1 MSFRTFCDSPPHY
14 LNGTIV
20 DSDSSDG
27 PFEDRTASKKNN
39 SKQIKDV
46 KIAVDILRSVLLQ
59 VPLLLLNHG
68 KIDHKRVPIILVEE
82 VVVTLIACVMTFSDL
97 VAVLKA

>member
-1 MSFRTFCDSPPHY
+1 MEPLSIATAAMGFLKTAQQ
-14 LNGTIV
+14 V
-20 DSDSSDG
+20 SSAIA
-27 PFEDRTASKKNN
+27 RLRASKKNN

-68 KIDHKRVPIILVEE
+68 KIDHKRASMILVEE

-97 VAVLKA
+97 VVVLKA